1 MRRRYCA
8 ACRSG
13 ELRFRAR
20 PRVGEGFERR
30 GALQVRAAI
39 ARVFAIR
46 MATRNERHADNQRRF
61 NAANERLGELVQG
74 RVTEEERIPFLCE
87 CADDRCLGRVELSL
101 GQFEQLHESENV
113 YVIVPGHPR
122 VNGEVILQRQE
133 RFEQVEKTNE

>member
-1 MRRRYCA
+1 MA
-8 ACRSG
+8 ARK
-13 ELRFRAR
+13 
-20 PRVGEGFERR
+20 
-30 GALQVRAAI
+30 
-39 ARVFAIR
+39 
-46 MATRNERHADNQRRF
+46 ERHADNQRRF